1 MDNVEL
7 AMIVVGIVS
16 GLSVIMAALVVALL
30 SLRGKQD
37 LAAIVGQVLEVA
49 RPALESLARRA
60 DNQLAQLGSELQ
72 PAHQVIENLQT
83 LIDEPE
89 DWLVRLINQPA
100 VIQALRDALAM
111 AESMTDGEV
120 TIDAPPHV
128 TTEAGSVTMDT
139 DKPVEA
145 VK

>member
-30 SLRGKQD
+30 SLKGKQD
-37 LAAIVGQVLEVA
+37 LAGLVGQVLDVA
-49 RPALESLARRA
+49 RPALEALARRA
-60 DNQLAQLGSELQ
+60 DAQLAQFSSELK
-72 PAHQVIENLQT
+72 PAHQAIEILQT

-100 VIQALRDALAM
+100 VIQALREALAM

-128 TTEAGSVTMDT
+128 TTEAGSVTLDP
-139 DKPVEA
+139 DKPIEA